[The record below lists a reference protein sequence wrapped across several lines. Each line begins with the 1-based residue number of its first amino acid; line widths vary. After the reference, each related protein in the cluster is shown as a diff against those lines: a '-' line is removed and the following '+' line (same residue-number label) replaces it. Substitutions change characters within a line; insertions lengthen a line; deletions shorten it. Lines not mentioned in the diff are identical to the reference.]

1 MLLSALALTVNTA
14 SAFSLLGPVEPWQI
28 NRIGYDLG
36 TITVNADIGGPM
48 NLGEEYRWNT
58 RTLVY
63 GFDESFRNYFGERGM
78 QEVRKAIAILNAL
91 PPFSKM
97 STNLDEFST
106 DTRRVNQTASALGII
121 DLKSFTLA
129 FLIEQLGLAGPERYT
144 WCLRDRRP
152 FTDFIEYDVIM
163 RNFEQVPGS
172 VSNYRPSKY
181 VNGTLY
187 TYGIFE
193 FLAPDWADAV
203 EFSVDPA
210 APTYTSVASAADTLF
225 GGFIGF
231 GGFFTGLTRDDVAG
245 LRYLYRPQ
253 NYNIEGLVF
262 GNAVSSGGTPWTPVG
277 GNGTNFVDQ
286 ALRPGVDKITFIEG
300 KYDSGFGNFV
310 VMNNTFKD
318 YYVTNTHQFKQTLTR
333 TLVEPD
339 IIFTAADLTSFFS
352 VARTVSQINNDAI
365 NGQQVLAGPG
375 VIAPPY
381 FLTFNKVGPTLL
393 NVDFVDP
400 LIIDLLFEED
410 AFRGF
415 VWGSFDGTTNAPVIY
430 PEGSSLE
437 ALEQQVLG
445 N

>member
-1 MLLSALALTVNTA
+1 MMLLSALALTANTA
-14 SAFSLLGPVEPWQI
+14 SAFSMLGAPDTWQDV
-28 NRIGYDLG
+28 RIGHNLPF
-36 TITVNADIGGPM
+36 NADIGTVM

-106 DTRRVNQTASALGII
+106 DTRRVNQTASALGIL
-121 DLKSFTLA
+121 DLKSYTLA

-144 WCLRDRRP
+144 WCLRERREFP
-152 FTDFIEYDVIM
+152 DQIEYDVIM
-163 RNFEQVPGS
+163 RNFEPVPGS

-187 TYGIFE
+187 TYGVYE
-193 FLAPDWADAV
+193 FAAPVAWADAV
-203 EFSVDPA
+203 EFPVDPA
-210 APTYTSVASAADTLF
+210 APIFTSVASAADGLW
-225 GGFIGF
+225 GGFLNTGE
-231 GGFFTGLTRDDVAG
+231 FFTGLTRDDIAG
-245 LRYLYRPQ
+245 LRYLYRPP

-262 GNAVSSGGTPWTPVG
+262 SNSISSGGTAWTPVG
-277 GNGTNFVDQ
+277 GSGTNFVNE
-286 ALRPGVDKITFIEG
+286 ALRPGVDKITFVEG
-300 KYDSGFGNFV
+300 KYDSEFGSFFV
-310 VMNNTFKD
+310 INNTFTD
-318 YYVTNTHQFKQTLTR
+318 YYVTNSHQFKQTLTR
-333 TLVEPD
+333 TLVQPD
-339 IIFTAADLTSFFS
+339 FIFTAADLSAFFS
-352 VARTVSQINNDAI
+352 IARTVSQINNDAI

-381 FLTFNKVGPTLL
+381 FLTFNKIGPVLL
-393 NVDFVDP
+393 NVDFIDP
-400 LIIDLLFEED
+400 LVFDFLFEED
-410 AFRGF
+410 GFRGF
-415 VWGSFDGTTNAPVIY
+415 VWGSYDGTTNAPVIY